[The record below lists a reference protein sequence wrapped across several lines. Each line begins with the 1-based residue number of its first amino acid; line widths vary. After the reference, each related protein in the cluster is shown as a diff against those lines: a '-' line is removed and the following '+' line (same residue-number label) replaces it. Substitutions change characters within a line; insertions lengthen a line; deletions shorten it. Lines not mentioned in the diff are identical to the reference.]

1 MHIREPKIGDPQI
14 KPLGK
19 RSNPSVALNSIGH
32 RFPKMTKINIPI
44 SAPDLSGNEEAYLID
59 ALRSTWISSSGKYVD
74 RFESQFATLAGTR
87 YASSAANGTVALHLA
102 LAALGV
108 GPGDEVIIP
117 AFAYVAVAN
126 AAKYTGARLA
136 LVDVAPQTWCLD
148 PSKIEASITSQT
160 RGIIAVHSYG
170 HPCDMDAINNVAKAY
185 KLWVVED
192 AAEAH
197 FALYKGRTAGSLAD
211 IATFSFYGNKI
222 ITSGEGGAL
231 TYNDKSLHHRI
242 RMLRS
247 QGMDRTRRYYHPI
260 IGYNYRLTNIACAL
274 LCAQIERWKA
284 MVARRNAIFSCYSSR
299 LSQIQGIGL
308 QPVAT
313 WATPAPWLF
322 CITVDK
328 SLFGADRDTLA
339 VGLQERGIETR
350 PFFVC
355 IHHMP
360 PYQQHGGAESFPVS
374 EQLSRVGMNLPT
386 FHGMTDDAVRQV
398 CAFIEEIHLRGA

>member
-1 MHIREPKIGDPQI
+1 
-14 KPLGK
+14 
-19 RSNPSVALNSIGH
+19 
-32 RFPKMTKINIPI
+32 MTKITFPV
-44 SAPDLSGNEEAYLID
+44 SAPDLSGNEEAYLVD

-74 RFESQFATLAGTR
+74 RFESQFAGLVGTR

-117 AFAYVAVAN
+117 TLAYIAVAN
-126 AAKYTGARLA
+126 AVKYTGARLV
-136 LVDVAPQTWCLD
+136 LVDVEPQTWCLD
-148 PSKIEASITSQT
+148 PSKIESSITAQT
-160 RGIIAVHSYG
+160 RGIIAMHAYG
-170 HPCDMDAINNVAKAY
+170 HPCDMDAINNVAKAHR
-185 KLWVVED
+185 LWVVED

-231 TYNDKSLHHRI
+231 TYNDESLHHTI

-247 QGMDRTRRYYHPI
+247 QGMDWTRRYYHPI
-260 IGYNYRLTNIACAL
+260 VGYNYRLTNIACAL
-274 LCAQIERWKA
+274 LCAQIERWEG
-284 MVARRNAIFSCYSSR
+284 MVARRNAIFSSYSSR
-299 LSQIQGIGL
+299 LSQIPGIGL
-308 QPVAT
+308 QPVAA

-328 SLFGADRDTLA
+328 SLFGSDRDTLA
-339 VGLQERGIETR
+339 ALLQDRGIETR
-350 PFFVC
+350 PFFMC

-360 PYQQHGGAESFPVS
+360 PYRQHRGTGRFPVS

-386 FHGMTDDAVRQV
+386 FYGMSDDAVRQV
-398 CAFIEEIHLRGA
+398 CAVIEQIHLRGE